1 MERASRV
8 NIKGFSAGSYVG
20 LALVHV
26 LREIKS
32 VRTRSVLGAIA
43 CPPSFLK
50 VPSDLHTVH
59 LIHYVPDRLCRWNP
73 GQPFLDTLKCKYT
86 IVKGHFDLYQ
96 HHFGKDEHNYSHWLG
111 LQLEGGTFSLPHLMM
126 RYDDAALSQRRDAA
140 PLRLISWLTFGLP
153 YWLQD
158 LVEALM
164 TYYGNSDPEAT
175 DKLNSYL
182 MTHYPDCPS
191 LDFPD
196 AMRDHIVEQIRQWND
211 EWQPKSLLDLFEG
224 FLIRMPLHRLAHFL
238 DMVLPQL
245 SPMHTR
251 WDDPQKTLL
260 CCHFFRLA
268 RTNVCAQVR
277 LQFLFTSRALIYMVR
292 ISWERQPMLLFS
304 DIHRVDPVSFQCF
317 HTEGSFG
324 KHNIQMGLPEG
335 HSVLL
340 HFSHNGMPYQAVLV
354 SMSSAPSKSKRGEH
368 AMWKHVLPVSTDF
381 AWLPEDVAE
390 AFCSLALRQDQ
401 TRPYGSFHEVQ
412 LGFNAY
418 YQAWLHI
425 EGLYYLGETRS
436 VDEFNI
442 FSQMPAERLCLG
454 CGVQSDE
461 RFGLMPPQDRGKL
474 FAATLRLMHLVLTD
488 GLKNVTDD
496 EEQIRRA
503 LHPLVHNR
511 DGHFLATLSALL
523 LSLLEGKTDCPIS
536 GVFGAGKTRAAAAII
551 AGLITVDPSLK
562 IIDSHE
568 RKCCIPGLCGAHY
581 WALTA

>member
-1 MERASRV
+1 MA
-8 NIKGFSAGSYVG
+8 KGITGKHHGSYVG
-20 LALVHV
+20 LALIHV
-26 LREIKS
+26 LREIKG
-32 VRTRSVLGAIA
+32 VRTHSVLGAIA

-50 VPSDLHTVH
+50 VPSDRHTVH

-96 HHFGKDEHNYSHWLG
+96 QHFGKDEHNYSHWLG

-126 RYDDAALSQRRDAA
+126 RYDDAALAQRRDAA

-164 TYYGNSDPEAT
+164 TYFGNRDPEAAN
-175 DKLNSYL
+175 KLNSYL
-182 MTHYPDCPS
+182 LTHYPDCPT
-191 LDFPD
+191 LDSPD
-196 AMRDHIVEQIRQWND
+196 AMRDRIVEQIREWND
-211 EWQPKSLLDLFEG
+211 EWQPKSLLDMFEG
-224 FLIRMPLHRLAHFL
+224 FLLRMPLHRLAHFL

-251 WDDPQKTLL
+251 WGDPRKTLL

-268 RTNVCAQVR
+268 KVGMGAQVR
-277 LQFLFTSRALIYMVR
+277 LRFLFTSRALIYMVR

-304 DIHRVDPVSFQCF
+304 DIHRIDPVSFQCF
-317 HTEGSFG
+317 QTPTEGSFG
-324 KHNIQMGLPEG
+324 KHNVQMGLPEG

-390 AFCSLALRQDQ
+390 AFCALALRQDQ

-412 LGFNAY
+412 LGFNEN
-418 YQAWLHI
+418 YQAWLHM

-436 VDEFNI
+436 VEEFKI

-474 FAATLRLMHLVLTD
+474 FAATLRLMRLVLAD
-488 GLKNVTDD
+488 ELMDVTDD

-536 GVFGAGKTRAAAAII
+536 AYS
-551 AGLITVDPSLK
+551 GLVKPEQLQQ
-562 IIDSHE
+562 
-568 RKCCIPGLCGAHY
+568 L
-581 WALTA
+581 